1 VFFNLFRIQKN
12 IKLMPK
18 ITLPDGNSLNFDNHV
33 TGLQVAEKISKSL
46 AKQAMVI
53 SVNGELKDLDYKIS
67 SDCSVKIFTSKNE
80 EGLDTIRHDTAHI
93 LAMAVQELFPG
104 TQVTIGPV
112 IENGFYYDFAR
123 KQPFTEEDLL
133 KIENKMKE
141 IVDRDE
147 ITKRE
152 VWNRERAIKHFR
164 DKGEIYKAELI
175 ESIPAGEEVSIYFHG
190 DWHDLCRGPHLA
202 STGKIGKFFK
212 LMKVSGAY
220 WRGDSNNEMLQR
232 IYGTSWATQKD
243 LDDYLKRI
251 EEAEKRDHR
260 KLGKEMDLFHFR
272 EESPGSVFWHEKGWT
287 LFQKLISYMRSRQ
300 DDAGYKEVN
309 TPEVLDRSLWEKSGH
324 WEKYGE
330 HMYTSTTPDEKVFA
344 IKPMNCPGHVQ
355 VFNQGLKSYRDL
367 PLRISE
373 FGKVHRYEPSG
384 SLHGLLRVRAFTQD
398 DAHIFCTED
407 QITSECLIVTNLIL
421 DIYKELG
428 FENVILK
435 YSDRPDLRVGDD
447 SVWDKAE
454 SALLD
459 AVKASKLEYTI
470 NKGEGAFYGPKIE
483 FVLRDAIGR
492 DWQCGTLQVD
502 LNLPGRLDA
511 SYVDKDGIKKVP
523 VMLHRALFGSLE
535 RFIGIL
541 IEHYAG
547 KFPFWIS
554 PLQTVV
560 IPISE
565 DFENYAAEVAN
576 KIKKAGISSAVDLK
590 KHNLNYKIRDH
601 SLAKIPLLLICG
613 KKEVDSN
620 SVTIRRL
627 DSNKQENMDLDLFL
641 KTFSALNK
649 ASSN

>member
-1 VFFNLFRIQKN
+1 
-12 IKLMPK
+12 MPI
-18 ITLPDGNSLNFDNHV
+18 ITLPDGNDLTFPDKV
-33 TGLQVAEKISKSL
+33 TGLDVAEKISKSL

-53 SVNGELKDLDYKIS
+53 SVDGDLKDLDFLIEK
-67 SDCSVKIFTSKNE
+67 DCSIKIFTSKNP
-80 EGLDTIRHDTAHI
+80 EGLETIRHDTAHI

-123 KQPFTEEDLL
+123 KEPFTEVDLE

-141 IVDRDE
+141 IVDRNV

-152 VWNRERAIKHFR
+152 VWERNKAISHFNE
-164 DKGEIYKAELI
+164 KGETYKAELI
-175 ESIPAGEEVSIYFHG
+175 EAIPENEDVSIYFHG
-190 DWHDLCRGPHLA
+190 EWHDLCRGPHLS

-212 LMKVSGAY
+212 LTKVSGAY

-243 LDDYLKRI
+243 LDEYLKRI

-272 EESPGSVFWHEKGWT
+272 EESPGSVFWHEKGWA
-287 LFQKLISYMRSRQ
+287 LFQKLINYMRGRQ
-300 DDAGYKEVN
+300 DTAGYKEVN
-309 TPEVLDRSLWEKSGH
+309 TPEILDRQLWEKSGH

-330 HMYTSTTPDEKVFA
+330 NMYTSETPDEKVFA
-344 IKPMNCPGHVQ
+344 IKPMNCPGHIQ

-367 PLRISE
+367 PLRITE

-384 SLHGLLRVRAFTQD
+384 ALHGLLRVRAFTQD
-398 DAHIFCTED
+398 DAHIFCSED
-407 QITSECLIVTNLIL
+407 QITSECLEVTNLIL
-421 DIYKELG
+421 DIYKDLG

-435 YSDRPDLRVGDD
+435 YADRPDVRVGEDE
-447 SVWDKAE
+447 VWDKAE
-454 SALLD
+454 ASLLE
-459 AVKASKLEYTI
+459 AVKASKLEYSI

-511 SYVDKDGIKKVP
+511 SYVDKDGAKKVP

-541 IEHYAG
+541 IENYAG

-565 DFENYAAEVAN
+565 EFDDYAIEVSK
-576 KIKKAGISSAVDLK
+576 KIKQAGISSNVDLK

-627 DSNKQENMDLDLFL
+627 DSNKQENMDLNLFL

>member
-1 VFFNLFRIQKN
+1 
-12 IKLMPK
+12 MPI
-18 ITLPDGNSLNFDNHV
+18 ITLPDGKNLDFSKKI
-33 TGLQVAEKISKSL
+33 TGLDIAKKISKSL
-46 AKQAMVI
+46 ANQALVI
-53 SVNGELKDLDYKIS
+53 SVDGELKDLDFVIEKN
-67 SDCSVKIFTSKNE
+67 CAVKIFTSKNE
-80 EGLDTIRHDTAHI
+80 EGLETIRHDTAHI

-123 KQPFTEEDLL
+123 KEPFTEDDLK
-133 KIENKMKE
+133 KIEDKMRQ
-141 IVDRDE
+141 IVDRNE
-147 ITKRE
+147 KTKKE
-152 VWNRERAIKHFR
+152 VWDRDKAIKHFKE
-164 DKGEIYKAELI
+164 KGEIYKAELI
-175 ESIPAGEEVSIYFHG
+175 ESIPKGEEVSIYFHG
-190 DWHDLCRGPHLA
+190 DWHDLCRGPHLS

-212 LMKVSGAY
+212 LTKVSGAY

-232 IYGTSWATQKD
+232 VYGTSWASQKD
-243 LDDYLKRI
+243 LDNYLKRL

-272 EESPGSVFWHEKGWT
+272 EESPGSVFWHEKGWA
-287 LFQKLISYMRSRQ
+287 LFQKLINYMRMKQ
-300 DDAGYKEVN
+300 DVAGYKEIN

-324 WEKYGE
+324 WEKFGAN
-330 HMYTSTTPDEKVFA
+330 MYTSTTPDEKIFA
-344 IKPMNCPGHVQ
+344 IKPMNCPGCVE
-355 VFNQGLKSYRDL
+355 VFNQGLKSYKDL
-367 PLRISE
+367 PLKMSE

-384 SLHGLLRVRAFTQD
+384 ALHGLLRVRAFTQD

-407 QITSECLIVTNLIL
+407 QITNECLIVTDLIL
-421 DIYKELG
+421 EIYKDLG

-435 YSDRPDLRVGDD
+435 YSDRPDLRVGNDT
-447 SVWDKAE
+447 VWDKAE
-454 SALLD
+454 AALLN
-459 AVKASKLEYTI
+459 AVKATKLEYSI

-502 LNLPGRLDA
+502 FNLPGRLGA
-511 SYVDKDGIKKVP
+511 SYVDKDGKKKIP

-541 IEHYAG
+541 IENYAG

-565 DFENYAAEVAN
+565 EFNDYAKKVSDQ
-576 KIKKAGISSAVDLK
+576 IKKEGMSSVVDLK
-590 KHNLNYKIRDH
+590 NHNLNYKIRDH
-601 SLAKIPLLLICG
+601 SLAKIPILLICG

-627 DSNKQENMDLDLFL
+627 DSNKQENMHLDKFL
-641 KTFSALNK
+641 NTFSALNK
-649 ASSN
+649 VSSI

>member
-1 VFFNLFRIQKN
+1 
-12 IKLMPK
+12 MPT
-18 ITLPDGNSLNFDNHV
+18 ITLADGNNINFPNKV
-33 TGLQVAEKISKSL
+33 TGLQIAEKISKSL
-46 AKQAMVI
+46 AKQAVVI
-53 SVNGELKDLDYKIS
+53 QVDGQLKDLNYIIDK
-67 SDCSVKIFTSKNE
+67 DCTVKIFTSKNE
-80 EGLDTIRHDTAHI
+80 EGLETIRHDTAHI

-123 KQPFTEEDLL
+123 KEPFTEDDLK
-133 KIENKMKE
+133 KIENRMKE

-147 ITKRE
+147 VTKRE
-152 VWNRERAIKHFR
+152 VWERDKAIKHFKK
-164 DKGEIYKAELI
+164 KGEHYKAELI
-175 ESIPAGEEVSIYFHG
+175 EGIPKGEEVSVYFHG
-190 DWHDLCRGPHLA
+190 EWHDLCRGPHLS
-202 STGKIGKFFK
+202 STGKIGKYFK

-232 IYGTSWATQKD
+232 IYGTSWASQKD
-243 LDDYLKRI
+243 LDVYLKRI

-272 EESPGSVFWHEKGWT
+272 EESPGSVFWHEKGWA
-287 LFQKLISYMRSRQ
+287 LFQKLINYMRDRQ
-300 DDAGYKEVN
+300 NAAGYKEVN
-309 TPEVLDRSLWEKSGH
+309 TPEVLDRQLWEKSGH

-330 HMYTSTTPDEKVFA
+330 NMYTSETPDEKVFA
-344 IKPMNCPGHVQ
+344 IKPMNCPGHIQ

-367 PLRISE
+367 PLRITE

-384 SLHGLLRVRAFTQD
+384 ALHGLLRVRAFTQD
-398 DAHIFCTED
+398 DAHIFCSED
-407 QITSECLIVTNLIL
+407 QITNECLKVTNLIL
-421 DIYKELG
+421 DIYKDLG
-428 FENVILK
+428 FNNIILK
-435 YSDRPDLRVGDD
+435 YADRPEVRVGEDK
-447 SVWDKAE
+447 VWDKAE
-454 SALLD
+454 ASLLE
-459 AVKASKLEYTI
+459 AVKASKLDYSI

-511 SYVDKDGIKKVP
+511 SYIDKDGTKKVP

-565 DFENYAAEVAN
+565 DFEDYAN
-576 KIKKAGISSAVDLK
+576 KVSKKIKQAGMSSYVDLK

-627 DSNKQENMDLDLFL
+627 DSNKQENMELNLFL

>member
-1 VFFNLFRIQKN
+1 
-12 IKLMPK
+12 MPL
-18 ITLPDGNSLNFDNHV
+18 ITLPDGNNIKFPNKV
-33 TGLQVAEKISKSL
+33 TGLEVAEKISKSL
-46 AKQAMVI
+46 SKQATVI
-53 SVNGELKDLDYKIS
+53 SVDEELKDLSYVIDK
-67 SDCSVKIFTSKNE
+67 DCSIKIFTSKDK
-80 EGLDTIRHDTAHI
+80 EGLETIRHDTAHI
-93 LAMAVQELFPG
+93 TAMAVQELFPG
-104 TQVTIGPV
+104 TQVTIGPI
-112 IENGFYYDFAR
+112 IENGFYYDFSR
-123 KQPFTEEDLL
+123 KEPFTEEDLN

-141 IVDRDE
+141 IVDRDVP
-147 ITKRE
+147 TTRE
-152 VWNRERAIKHFR
+152 VWSRDKAISHFKK
-164 DKGEIYKAELI
+164 KGEIYKAEII
-175 ESIPAGEEVSIYFHG
+175 ESIPQGEDVSIYFHG
-190 DWHDLCRGPHLA
+190 DWHDLCRGPHLS
-202 STGKIGKFFK
+202 STGKIGKYFK
-212 LMKVSGAY
+212 LTKVSGAY

-232 IYGTSWATQKD
+232 IYGTSWASQKD
-243 LDDYLKRI
+243 LDEYLKRI

-260 KLGKEMDLFHFR
+260 KIGKEMDLFHFR
-272 EESPGSVFWHEKGWT
+272 EESPGSVFWHEKGWK
-287 LFQKLISYMRSRQ
+287 LFQKLVGYMRGRQ
-300 DDAGYKEVN
+300 DKAGYKEVN
-309 TPEVLDRSLWEKSGH
+309 TPEILDRALWEKSGH

-330 HMYTSTTPDEKVFA
+330 HMYTSQTPDEKIFA

-384 SLHGLLRVRAFTQD
+384 ALHGLLRVRAFTQD

-407 QITSECLIVTNLIL
+407 QITDECLIVTNLIL
-421 DIYKELG
+421 DIYKDLG

-454 SALLD
+454 KALLD
-459 AVKASKLEYTI
+459 AVKASKLKYMI

-502 LNLPGRLDA
+502 LNLPGRLEA
-511 SYVDKDGIKKVP
+511 SFVDRDGNKKVP

-541 IEHYAG
+541 IENYAG
-547 KFPFWIS
+547 KFPFWIA
-554 PLQTVV
+554 PLQVVV

-565 DFENYAAEVAN
+565 EFDAYAKEVN
-576 KIKKAGISSAVDLK
+576 KKINHVGVSSEVDLK
-590 KHNLNYKIRDH
+590 NHNLNYKIREH
-601 SLAKIPLLLICG
+601 SLSKIPLLLICG

-627 DSNKQENMDLDLFL
+627 DSNKQENMELNLFL
-641 KTFSALNK
+641 KKFSALNK
-649 ASSN
+649 VSQN

>member
-1 VFFNLFRIQKN
+1 
-12 IKLMPK
+12 MPT
-18 ITLPDGNSLNFDNHV
+18 ITLPDGNILKFPNKVS
-33 TGLQVAEKISKSL
+33 GLDVAKKISQSL
-46 AKQAMVI
+46 AKQAIVI
-53 SVNGELKDLDYKIS
+53 GIDGELKDLNYIIDK
-67 SDCSVKIFTSKNE
+67 DCTVKIFTSKNK

-104 TQVTIGPV
+104 TQVTIGPT

-123 KQPFTEEDLL
+123 KEPFTEDDLKLIED
-133 KIENKMKE
+133 KMRE

-152 VWNRERAIKHFR
+152 VWTRDKAIEHFKK
-164 DKGEIYKAELI
+164 KGEIYKAQLI
-175 ESIPAGEEVSIYFHG
+175 QGIPQGEEVSIYFHG
-190 DWHDLCRGPHLA
+190 EWHDLCRGPHLL
-202 STGKIGKFFK
+202 STGKIGKYFK

-220 WRGDSNNEMLQR
+220 WRGDSKNEMLQR

-243 LDDYLKRI
+243 LDEYLKRLA
-251 EEAEKRDHR
+251 EAEKRDHR

-272 EESPGSVFWHEKGWT
+272 EESPGSVFWHERGWA
-287 LFQKLISYMRSRQ
+287 LFQKLINYMRTKQ
-300 DDAGYKEVN
+300 DAAGYKEVN
-309 TPEVLDRSLWEKSGH
+309 TPEILDRQLWEKSGH

-330 HMYTSTTPDEKVFA
+330 NMYTSETPDEKVFA
-344 IKPMNCPGHVQ
+344 IKPMNCPGHIQ

-367 PLRISE
+367 PLRITE

-384 SLHGLLRVRAFTQD
+384 ALHGLLRVRAFTQD
-398 DAHIFCTED
+398 DAHIFCSED
-407 QITSECLIVTNLIL
+407 QITNECLEVTNLIL
-421 DIYKELG
+421 NIYKDLG

-435 YSDRPDLRVGDD
+435 YADRPEVRVGEDA
-447 SVWDKAE
+447 VWDKAE
-454 SALLD
+454 ASLLE
-459 AVKASKLEYTI
+459 AVKASKLEYSI

-511 SYVDKDGIKKVP
+511 SYVDKDGTKKVP

-541 IEHYAG
+541 IENYAG

-554 PLQTVV
+554 PLQTMV

-565 DFENYAAEVAN
+565 EFNGYAVEVSK
-576 KIKKAGISSAVDLK
+576 KIKGAGISSAVDLK
-590 KHNLNYKIRDH
+590 SNNLNYKIRDH
-601 SLAKIPLLLICG
+601 SHAKIPLLLICG

-627 DSNKQENMDLDLFL
+627 DSNKQENMDLNKFL

>member
-1 VFFNLFRIQKN
+1 
-12 IKLMPK
+12 MPI
-18 ITLPDGNSLNFDNHV
+18 ITLPDGNNLTFLDKV
-33 TGLQVAEKISKSL
+33 TGLDVAEKISKSL

-53 SVNGELKDLDYKIS
+53 SVDGDLKDLDFLIEK
-67 SDCSVKIFTSKNE
+67 DCSIKIFTSKNP
-80 EGLDTIRHDTAHI
+80 EGLETIRHDTAHI

-123 KQPFTEEDLL
+123 KDPFTEDDLE

-141 IVDRDE
+141 IVDRNE

-152 VWNRERAIKHFR
+152 VWERNKAIEHFKK
-164 DKGEIYKAELI
+164 KGEIYKAELI
-175 ESIPAGEEVSIYFHG
+175 EAIPENEDVSIYFHG
-190 DWHDLCRGPHLA
+190 DWHDLCRGPHLP
-202 STGKIGKFFK
+202 STGKIGKYFK
-212 LMKVSGAY
+212 LTKVSGAY

-243 LDDYLKRI
+243 LDEYLKRI

-272 EESPGSVFWHEKGWT
+272 EESPGSVFWHERGWA
-287 LFQKLISYMRSRQ
+287 LFQKLINYMRGRQ
-300 DDAGYKEVN
+300 DAAGYKEVN
-309 TPEVLDRSLWEKSGH
+309 TPEILDRQLWEKSGH

-330 HMYTSTTPDEKVFA
+330 NMYTSETPDEKVFA
-344 IKPMNCPGHVQ
+344 IKPMNCPGHIQ

-367 PLRISE
+367 PLRITE

-384 SLHGLLRVRAFTQD
+384 ALHGLLRVRAFTQD
-398 DAHIFCTED
+398 DAHIFCSED
-407 QITSECLIVTNLIL
+407 QITSECLEVTNLIL
-421 DIYKELG
+421 DIYKDLG

-435 YSDRPDLRVGDD
+435 YADRPEVRVGEDK
-447 SVWDKAE
+447 VWDKAE
-454 SALLD
+454 ASLLK
-459 AVKASKLEYTI
+459 AVKESKLEYSI

-511 SYVDKDGIKKVP
+511 SYVDKDGTKKVP

-541 IEHYAG
+541 IENYAG

-554 PLQTVV
+554 PLQTMI

-565 DFENYAAEVAN
+565 EFNDYAVEVSK
-576 KIKKAGISSAVDLK
+576 KIKSAGISSSVDLK
-590 KHNLNYKIRDH
+590 NNNLNYKIRDH

-627 DSNKQENMDLDLFL
+627 DSNKQENMDIDQFL

>member
-1 VFFNLFRIQKN
+1 MPI
-12 IKLMPK
+12 IK
-18 ITLPDGNSLNFDNHV
+18 LPDGKNINFPNSV
-33 TGLQVAEKISKSL
+33 TGHEIAEKISKSL
-46 AKQAMVI
+46 SKQALIM
-53 SVNGELKDLDYKIS
+53 SVDGEQKDLNCVIDN
-67 SDCSVKIFTSKNE
+67 DCSIQIFTAKDQ
-80 EGLDTIRHDTAHI
+80 EGLETIRHDTAHI
-93 LAMAVQELFPG
+93 LAMAVQELFPK

-112 IENGFYYDFAR
+112 IENGFYYDFSR
-123 KQPFTEEDLL
+123 KEPFTKDDLD
-133 KIENKMKE
+133 KIEIKMKE

-147 ITKRE
+147 TTKRE
-152 VWNRERAIKHFR
+152 VWDRKKAISHFKN
-164 DKGEIYKAELI
+164 KGELYKAEII
-175 ESIPAGEEVSIYFHG
+175 ESIPGEEEVTIYHHG
-190 DWHDLCRGPHLA
+190 SWHDLCRGPHLS
-202 STGKIGKFFK
+202 STGKIGKYFK
-212 LMKVSGAY
+212 LTKVSGAY

-232 IYGTSWATQKD
+232 IYGTGWSNQKD
-243 LDDYLKRI
+243 LNDHLKRI

-260 KLGKEMDLFHFR
+260 KLGKEMNLFHFR
-272 EESPGSVFWHEKGWT
+272 EESPGAVFWHEKGWN
-287 LFQKLISYMRSRQ
+287 LFLNLIAYMRNRQ

-309 TPEVLDRSLWEKSGH
+309 TPEILDRSLWEKSGH
-324 WEKYGE
+324 WEKFGE
-330 HMYTSTTPDEKVFA
+330 HMYTSQTPDEKIFA

-384 SLHGLLRVRAFTQD
+384 ALHGLLRVRAFTQD
-398 DAHIFCTED
+398 DAHIFCTDD
-407 QITSECLIVTNLIL
+407 QITEECLLVTNLIL
-421 DIYKELG
+421 DIYKDLG

-447 SVWDKAE
+447 NVWDKAE
-454 SALLD
+454 SALLK
-459 AVKASKLEYTI
+459 AVKASKLEYSI

-511 SYVDKDGIKKVP
+511 LFVDKDGTKKVP

-547 KFPFWIS
+547 KLPFWIA
-554 PLQTVV
+554 PLQAMV
-560 IPISE
+560 IPVSDE
-565 DFENYAAEVAN
+565 FESYAKEIN
-576 KIKKAGISSAVDLK
+576 KKIRDTGIRCEVDLK
-590 KHNLNYKIRDH
+590 NHNLNYKIREH
-601 SLAKIPLLLICG
+601 SLSKIPLLLICG

-620 SVTIRRL
+620 AVTIRRL
-627 DSNKQENMDLDLFL
+627 DTNKQETMELNIFL
-641 KTFSALNK
+641 KKFKALNK